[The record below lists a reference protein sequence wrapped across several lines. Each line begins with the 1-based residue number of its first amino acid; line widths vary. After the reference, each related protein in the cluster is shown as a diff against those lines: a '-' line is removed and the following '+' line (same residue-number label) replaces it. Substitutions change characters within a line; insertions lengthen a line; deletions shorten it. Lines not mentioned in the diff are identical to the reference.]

1 MLIQADREMF
11 HLNLHKV
18 SDNLRVWWKQH
29 EHDADT
35 IETASGKKV
44 DFSAKSPLRIALK
57 MALAPVAIPALRLMY
72 KTKNAEP
79 RPFDRRNEDMFDYVV
94 DVLLAF
100 IGVLDDGYLYVETD
114 KRGSRY
120 SRYIV
125 SISTHAPITAIDA
138 PTIEEGEPNTQE
150 RSGGETLVHSR
161 QDRNGEDLFHQNGH
175 KQETGDSTLA

>member
-138 PTIEEGEPNTQE
+138 PTIEEATSEAE